1 MAIFNIGQ
9 HIFGSCSGLRLVHA
23 HIHAKKYLGRSEAIL
38 TEQAWSIKDM
48 VLFRGTA
55 CNPEGARSHLVR
67 SGRQYQC
74 RIWLTL
80 HTRGARC
87 IRDGLLF

>member
-1 MAIFNIGQ
+1 MAIYRPTSFW
-9 HIFGSCSGLRLVHA
+9 FVFWTETSRCVYTR
-23 HIHAKKYLGRSEAIL
+23 KKYRGRSEAIL